1 MEMGREVIAD
11 RGIWVAKKRYILNVH
26 NSEGVQYKEPKL
38 KMMGIEAIKSS
49 TPLACRVKMK
59 ELFNIIVSGSEA
71 ETQAFIANFRNEFSK
86 LSAEDVSFPR
96 SLSAVSK
103 WRDSATIYKKATPI
117 HARGALLY
125 NHHTKGMNVEPIKAG
140 DKVRFVYLKQP
151 NPIKENVITF
161 PLHLPRELGLD
172 KYIDYGLQFQKTF
185 VDPLEPILD
194 AVGWSAEPKAQ
205 LDMFFA

>member
-1 MEMGREVIAD
+1 M
-11 RGIWVAKKRYILNVH
+11 
-26 NSEGVQYKEPKL
+26 
-38 KMMGIEAIKSS
+38 
-49 TPLACRVKMK
+49 
-59 ELFNIIVSGSEA
+59 
-71 ETQAFIANFRNEFSK
+71 
-86 LSAEDVSFPR
+86 SFPR

-103 WRDSATIYKKATPI
+103 WRDSANIYKKATPI